1 MGPTVK
7 KRGKAPKSEAIAQEW
22 VLPEN
27 LNQVVEGPRMG
38 SRPKR
43 LKHPKEVVMEQPH
56 SAAVGLSPDPR
67 ILYRYFLIAHA
78 QVLYLDLGSAMTFGF
93 QPI

>member
-1 MGPTVK
+1 
-7 KRGKAPKSEAIAQEW
+7 
-22 VLPEN
+22 
-27 LNQVVEGPRMG
+27 MG

-43 LKHPKEVVMEQPH
+43 LKHPKEVVMERSH
-56 SAAVGLSPDPR
+56 SAAVELSPDPK
-67 ILYRYFLIAHA
+67 ILYKCFPIAHT

>member
-1 MGPTVK
+1 MGAAWK
-7 KRGKAPKSEAIAQEW
+7 G
-22 VLPEN
+22 N
-27 LNQVVEGPRMG
+27 LNQGAEGPRMG

-43 LKHPKEVVMEQPH
+43 LKHPKEVVMERPH
-56 SAAVGLSPDPR
+56 YAPVGLSPDPR
-67 ILYRYFLIAHA
+67 ILYKYFPIAHT

>member
-7 KRGKAPKSEAIAQEW
+7 KRVKAPKSEATAQEW
-22 VLPEN
+22 VRPGN
-27 LNQVVEGPRMG
+27 LNNGVEGPRMG
-38 SRPKR
+38 SRPNR
-43 LKHPKEVVMEQPH
+43 LKHPKEMVMERPH
-56 SAAVGLSPDPR
+56 STAVGLSPDPR
-67 ILYRYFLIAHA
+67 IPYRYFMIAHT